1 MEERPKASAMVHNEI
16 TREPQRPPPGPDAHR
31 RALMTGPPTPT
42 LRAPTGVTGPLGEP
56 PRHWLGVTQPNPIL
70 RCNIIPS
77 SPLAKWAIKPER
89 CKMHGGTLSGYLFS
103 FWLQCSFSS
112 EILVGVRRYGE
123 CGLWFRSLF
132 VAWS

>member
-1 MEERPKASAMVHNEI
+1 MVHNGI

-31 RALMTGPPTPT
+31 RALMAGPPTPYAT
-42 LRAPTGVTGPLGEP
+42 GAYRCYRASGRASTSLA
-56 PRHWLGVTQPNPIL
+56 WLPSLIPIS
-70 RCNIIPS
+70 RRNIIPS

-89 CKMHGGTLSGYLFS
+89 CKMHGGTLSEYLFS

-112 EILVGVRRYGE
+112 EILVGARCYDE
-123 CGLWFRSLF
+123 CDLWFRSLF